1 MGWFGWRGCD
11 GDDDV
16 SPDELMASVRHSTP
30 AGRYSVSVRLVE
42 AKNLQAI
49 KAFNLMQTLLSFR
62 LKTQTTSTDRL
73 PNVVGKVLL
82 ERAGF
87 EPQKR
92 KTVLEK
98 ETAAPLW
105 NQLFYFE
112 DLELATDELEA
123 CNVVINVVDKSRI
136 GKDMIIGSVD
146 INLAQVYLN
155 NREIWNEWMTLSDF
169 SGRRMGSQGEICLC
183 VTVLAEGDTPPVHLD
198 EKFSD
203 DEAEVA
209 EVGAFET
216 EKARAK
222 RLERAEKK
230 AKQKELHELEEERKK
245 NIVPF
250 ILKCNVYSGRDFP
263 RMDRFGAAGIDAYM
277 KVSCGSAKAA
287 QTRVV
292 TNSNPDWNEEI
303 VLRLLVPGGVNGL
316 EGMPPL
322 RLSVMD
328 RDLTSKDDHMASTV
342 VSLADMNR
350 RSGAYSKPKWYCL
363 YGGLRGMETAW
374 FTRMSK
380 LAKRM
385 NAGYVDGAAYRGRVL
400 MSFTLEEENRKNAFA
415 RARKKIA
422 GVLDKMGR
430 EWHCYLHSQVL
441 SVELFQLNATGK
453 MLSAEVGMGLN
464 STATPSV
471 LLYGEGGSLSDECYA
486 NVQCTLAPL
495 LVKIPTPF
503 EGPLAGSGAP
513 DIFVNV
519 NVSSSSGIRRVGFCR
534 IPASRLMPVNETLRP
549 TASPTNAEFPSGW
562 TVQGWFPLRA
572 DALSNHK
579 IGTSRRAENVK
590 PVGQVLLRL
599 MIRGSST
606 GKHLAS
612 EDYDADLDDGMS
624 VTGDAADAQK
634 NRRDTLE
641 RKAEIRGARVAAQ
654 MEHEFI
660 EPLPTRPFLLRMELY
675 QARDLPAADAHGSS
689 DPFAVLR
696 VGRNVAET
704 HVVRSTT
711 SPSWFRELFVQVDL
725 PLVVKDKKRLPD
737 GSLVTDDDD
746 DDDSDKDILDPTG
759 IAASSESNNE
769 DVEMGVALR
778 APPKQEKRKGK
789 FVGMGGGPG
798 SEFDGIAWWAAP
810 SMNVMV
816 FDRDEGY
823 FIGDNDPLSVLSLP
837 LLHPAQREAELRG
850 DDNFSVLASSILSF
864 YSKFSLDVDFP
875 DRYDKIVNY
884 EVGALSNEPAWY
896 PMRQLNPKKGL
907 SVSPVDAGGYV
918 LMYYE
923 LLPMPHEGL
932 AKYVGSDNSFRSYA
946 MMKLNSAVR
955 PLEDRYGMTAI
966 AVEIVVCGVRGLT
979 PYRGSTPYRP
989 SVEFELNGVTP
1000 LYFGSN
1006 AHVARTTPQMYPNG
1020 PNANMKGQILVLRG
1034 MMTKL
1039 EMVRLSL
1046 SVRVL
1051 DGRGNSQ
1058 HIIATNE
1065 HPLRVRDSDKVQ
1077 EDEFV
1082 SKLKSIKIK
1091 ELTPEEKRAR
1101 LVAEM
1106 SETVSNSQMTFGTNT
1121 TLYEDDSDTAT
1132 YDSSGS
1138 EPGSGSDSYASA
1150 VEEEKE
1156 KNAQEK
1162 NASMSERRTTS
1173 ITEAKLNQARS
1184 IRTSFTMRRKRA
1196 GSIKSTS
1203 DSRDPNAFK
1212 LIRKMDGSREYVPL
1226 KDVAKLRKRASLGH
1240 STAAHLTPIS
1250 EGSEAYDSDK
1260 TDASGS
1266 GTLSRYESESSDE
1279 GEDDSDAEGESDEA
1293 SETNEEVEVEPES
1306 ESEEEAI
1313 TFDDGTGKLPAWMDG
1328 RMLIAGG
1335 LLEDELA
1342 PMMFMS
1348 IPVYH
1353 AKGFADNTS
1362 EKELAGFV
1370 KCAMRSVP
1378 LKEDTTFIAENL
1390 LQSKM
1395 TTRRAMKEAFN
1406 KKAKQRRVEYS
1417 HKKELARWEMEEDFA
1432 TMPREE
1438 LLELQRI
1445 AGGGDFAADLTEVT
1459 VRVYAIRGRDLRTSD
1474 PSGLCDPYL
1483 IVNQRGLAKKY
1494 GKRDEYVE
1502 RTLSPWF
1509 YKVYQFTTDVPGSS
1523 ILDVHVMD
1531 WDKHGKD
1538 VLIGTCSIDVEDRFF
1553 SPVWSRNLR
1562 EKPPLEIRPIFHPNS
1577 SMPQGYL
1584 EMFVEIFESAQG
1596 VPEPFALVPPPVMEA
1611 ELRCVVFNAR
1621 KMQNKDVGGKNDLF
1635 FKLSLIGLDRTQ
1647 TRFSE
1652 SQETDTHWFATD
1664 GRGSFNYRNI
1674 FKLELP
1680 VSRAALRI
1688 SAYDRDLF
1696 SSNDAI
1702 GEATIPLTGMCR
1714 QLMRAVDLSPDGEMA
1729 TEALIEFKSS
1739 LQDSL
1744 NNFSLSSSLFD
1755 GASEG
1760 KWLKLYHPSKP
1771 LDCQG
1776 EVEILLS
1783 LLPQR
1788 KADARPVGRGR
1799 DAPNRDPELREPVR
1813 ARLSLMDPLGSLS
1826 LIMGPE
1832 MVRKVLIVGCCLMF
1846 VAMIGG
1852 LAVFIINDFVGA
1864 YVQIAV
1870 QQQAKKF
1877 GLTGGGAPSMG
1888 PVPVGR
1894 R

>member
-1 MGWFGWRGCD
+1 MVWFRAR
-11 GDDDV
+11 GDDADDADAALE
-16 SPDELMASVRHSTP
+16 PLRHTTP
-30 AGRYSVSVRLVE
+30 AGRYSVAVRLVE

-49 KAFNLMQTLLSFR
+49 KAFNLMQTLMSFR
-62 LKTQTTSTDRL
+62 LKTQTASSDRL
-73 PNVVGKVLL
+73 PNVVGKVFL

-123 CNVVINVVDKSRI
+123 CNIVVNVVDKSRI

-155 NREIWNEWMTLSDF
+155 GKREIWNEWMTLSDF
-169 SGRRMGSQGEICLC
+169 SGRRTGSQGEICLC
-183 VTVLAEGDTPPVHLD
+183 VTVLAEGDAPPLHLD

-203 DEAEVA
+203 DEADLA

-216 EKARAK
+216 ERARAK

-230 AKQKELHELEEERKK
+230 AQQKALQEAEEERKK
-245 NIVPF
+245 SIVPY
-250 ILKCNVYSGRDFP
+250 ILKCNVYNGREFP
-263 RMDRFGAAGIDAYM
+263 RMDRFGSAGIDAYL
-277 KVSCGSAKAA
+277 KIACGSAKAA
-287 QTRVV
+287 RTRVV
-292 TNSNPDWNEEI
+292 TSPSPDWNEEI
-303 VLRLLVPGGVNGL
+303 VLRLLVPGGADGL
-316 EGMPPL
+316 DAMPPL

-328 RDLTSKDDHMASTV
+328 RDLTSKDDHVASTA
-342 VSLADMNR
+342 VSLADIMR
-350 RSGAYSKPKWYCL
+350 RPGAYAKPKWYCL
-363 YGGLRGMETAW
+363 YGGLRGMEVAW

-385 NAGYVDGAAYRGRVL
+385 NAGYVDGAAYRGRAL
-400 MSFTLEEENRKNAFA
+400 ISFTLEQENRKNAFA

-453 MLSAEVGMGLN
+453 MLSAEIGMGMQ
-464 STATPSV
+464 STSTPSV
-471 LLYGEGGSLSDECYA
+471 LLYGEGGSLGDECYA

-513 DIFVNV
+513 DVFVNI
-519 NVSSSSGIRRVGFCR
+519 NISSSSGTRRVGFCR

-549 TASPTNAEFPSGW
+549 TASPTNTEFPFGW

-606 GKHLAS
+606 GKHLVTA
-612 EDYDADLDDGMS
+612 DYEADNLDDDVS
-624 VTGDAADAQK
+624 VLSDALAAQAD
-634 NRRDTLE
+634 RREALE

-737 GSLVTDDDD
+737 GTLVTDDDS
-746 DDDSDKDILDPTG
+746 DDDSDDKKELLDPTG
-759 IAASSESNNE
+759 IVVDRGSEDES
-769 DVEMGVALR
+769 DVEMGT
-778 APPKQEKRKGK
+778 APLKQERQKGK
-789 FVGMGGGPG
+789 FVGKGGGGPG
-798 SEFDGIAWWAAP
+798 AEFDGIAWWAAP

-816 FDRDEGY
+816 FDRDDGY
-823 FIGDNDPLSVLSLP
+823 FLGDNDPLSVLSLP
-837 LLHPAQREAELRG
+837 LLHPAQREAERRG

-875 DRYDKIVNY
+875 DRYDKIANY
-884 EVGALSNEPAWY
+884 EVGALSNEPEWY

-907 SVSPVDAGGYV
+907 SVSPVDAGGYL
-918 LMYYE
+918 LMHYE
-923 LLPMPHEGL
+923 LLPMPNEGL
-932 AKYVGSDNSFRSYA
+932 AKYIGSDDSFRSYA

-955 PLEDRYGMTAI
+955 PLEDMYGMTAI

-979 PYRGSTPYRP
+979 PYRGSAPYRP

-1006 AHVARTTPQMYPNG
+1006 AHVARTKPQMYPNG
-1020 PNANMKGQILVLRG
+1020 PNANMKGEILVLRG

-1039 EMVRLSL
+1039 EKVRLSL

-1065 HPLRVRDSDKVQ
+1065 HPLRVRDSEKV
-1077 EDEFV
+1077 EETEIV
-1082 SKLKSIKIK
+1082 SKLKSMKLK
-1091 ELTPEEKRAR
+1091 EVTPEEKRAR

-1106 SETVSNSQMTFGTNT
+1106 SETVSHSELTFGTNT
-1121 TLYEDDSDTAT
+1121 TLYVDDSDTAT
-1132 YDSSGS
+1132 FDDSESES
-1138 EPGSGSDSYASA
+1138 EPGSDPYASP
-1150 VEEEKE
+1150 VEEEPKVKLSE
-1156 KNAQEK
+1156 KRMA
-1162 NASMSERRTTS
+1162 RTKDAFSVSHS
-1173 ITEAKLNQARS
+1173 IGPRK
-1184 IRTSFTMRRKRA
+1184 KRA
-1196 GSIKSTS
+1196 GSMRSVKGESKNPK
-1203 DSRDPNAFK
+1203 DFH
-1212 LIRKMDGSREYVPL
+1212 LVRKMDGSREYIPL
-1226 KDVAKLRKRASLGH
+1226 KDATKLGKNLSRGR
-1240 STAAHLTPIS
+1240 STAAHLKTIQ

-1266 GTLSRYESESSDE
+1266 GTISEYVSEGSDE
-1279 GEDDSDAEGESDEA
+1279 GSKDSNSDSDEESDDA
-1293 SETNEEVEVEPES
+1293 SETSEYAELERES
-1306 ESEEEAI
+1306 ESESDEETI
-1313 TFDDGTGKLPAWMDG
+1313 TFDDGTGKIPAWMDG
-1328 RMLIAGG
+1328 RMIIAGG

-1342 PMMFMS
+1342 PLLFMS

-1370 KCAMRSVP
+1370 KCALRSVP
-1378 LKEDTTFIAENL
+1378 LQEDTTYVAENL
-1390 LQSKM
+1390 LQNKVP
-1395 TTRRAMKEAFN
+1395 TRRAMKEAFN
-1406 KKAKQRRVEYS
+1406 KKAKQRRIDYS
-1417 HKKELARWEMEEDFA
+1417 HKKELARWEMEEEFA
-1432 TMPREE
+1432 TMAKSD
-1438 LLELQRI
+1438 LLDLQRL
-1445 AGGGDFAADLTEVT
+1445 AGGGDYAADPTEVT

-1483 IVNQRGLAKKY
+1483 IVNQRGLKKKF
-1494 GKRDEYVE
+1494 GKREDKVE

-1509 YKVYQFTTDVPGSS
+1509 YKFYQFTTDLPGSS
-1523 ILDVHVMD
+1523 IVDVHVWD

-1538 VLIGTCSIDVEDRFF
+1538 VLIGTCSIDIEDRFF

-1577 SMPQGYL
+1577 SSPQGYL

-1596 VPEPFALVPPPVMEA
+1596 VPEPFALAPPPVMDA

-1635 FKLSLIGLDRTQ
+1635 FKLTLVGLDRTQ

-1664 GRGSFNYRNI
+1664 GRGSFNFRNL

-1729 TEALIEFKSS
+1729 NEALIEFKSS
-1739 LQDSL
+1739 LQDSF

-1776 EVEILLS
+1776 EVEVMLA

-1877 GLTGGGAPSMG
+1877 GRSGGGAPSMG
-1888 PVPVGR
+1888 PVPIGR